1 MQAASLAQ
9 DPSFDSNSMPRVA
22 KILLVILLLS
32 ACGSD
37 DATSPVV
44 LGAVYNLS
52 GGQESLDQPSW
63 NGAQLA
69 AAQINAAG
77 GLLGRPLSLLVVD
90 GETDATTLAAAS
102 TQLLERNVSAL
113 FGLSDTDAVLAAAPP
128 AAAEATL
135 FLTSGATSPKLPE
148 QVPIYLYLAC
158 FGDNDQ
164 AAAGAEYAR
173 ETLQAG
179 SSYVLFDNTSD
190 YTVLLS
196 QYFAQSFAAQDGVV
210 VLSADYAG
218 PAGAADL
225 SAQIAALKAL
235 SALPDMLYIAAQPDD
250 VATIVTQFRNAG
262 ITRPIVGGDSYD
274 TVSLLQLGDLAD
286 DVYYTTHALLVADSP
301 DADVRQFVADY
312 QAAYGHPPENA
323 FAGLGYDTVMLLAD
337 TIRRAGSATRSAIL
351 ATLPTTSELGAV
363 TGSISYD
370 GDSHIPRKPV
380 SVVRVAG
387 GQRQLAAELVPS
399 HVPPP

>member
-1 MQAASLAQ
+1 MGRTRSRSV
-9 DPSFDSNSMPRVA
+9 PSS
-22 KILLVILLLS
+22 I
-32 ACGSD
+32 
-37 DATSPVV
+37 SPVARQS
-44 LGAVYNLS
+44 LGR
-52 GGQESLDQPSW
+52 PSW

-77 GLLGRPLSLLVVD
+77 GLLGRPLDLLVVD
-90 GETDATTLAAAS
+90 GTTDATTLADAS

-128 AAAEATL
+128 AAAQQTL

-148 QVPIYLYLAC
+148 QIPIYLYLAC

-173 ETLQAG
+173 QTLKAG
-179 SSYVLFDNTSD
+179 SSYVLFDNSSA

-196 QYFAQSFAAQDGVV
+196 QYFEESFAEQGGIVV
-210 VLSADYAG
+210 STADYAG

-225 SAQIAALKAL
+225 SAQIAALKAQE
-235 SALPDMLYIAAQPDD
+235 ALPDILYIAAQPDD

-262 ITRPIVGGDSYD
+262 IAQPIVGGDSYD
-274 TVSLLQLGDLAD
+274 TDSLLELGDLAG

-301 DADVRQFVADY
+301 DAHVRQFVADY

-337 TIRRAGSATRSAIL
+337 TIRRAGSDTRPAIL
-351 ATLPTTSELGAV
+351 ATLPTTSDLNGV
-363 TGSISYD
+363 TGSISYE
-370 GDSHIPRKPV
+370 GDSHIPRKTV

-387 GQRQLAAELVPS
+387 GERQLAAQLVPS

>member
-1 MQAASLAQ
+1 M
-9 DPSFDSNSMPRVA
+9 
-22 KILLVILLLS
+22 
-32 ACGSD
+32 
-37 DATSPVV
+37 

-69 AAQINAAG
+69 AAQINAGG
-77 GLLGRPLSLLVVD
+77 GLLGRPVELLVAD
-90 GETDATTLAAAS
+90 GRTDATALAAAS
-102 TQLLERNVSAL
+102 AQLLERKVSAL
-113 FGLSDTDAVLAAAPP
+113 LGLSDTDAVLAAAPP
-128 AAAEATL
+128 AAAQATL

-148 QVPIYLYLAC
+148 QVPNYLYLVC

-173 ETLQAG
+173 EILKAG

-190 YTVLLS
+190 YTVLLG
-196 QYFAQSFAAQDGVV
+196 QYFAQSFAEQAGVV
-210 VLSADYAG
+210 ALSADYAG
-218 PAGAADL
+218 SAGAADL
-225 SAQIAALKAL
+225 SAQIAVLKAL

-262 ITRPIVGGDSYD
+262 IAQPIVGGDSYD
-274 TVSLLQLGDLAD
+274 TGSLLQLGDLAH

-301 DADVRQFVADY
+301 DAAVRQFVADY
-312 QAAYGHPPENA
+312 HAAYGHPPENA

-337 TIRRAGSATRSAIL
+337 TIRRAGRATRPAIV
-351 ATLPTTSELGAV
+351 ATLPTTRDFNGV
-363 TGSISYD
+363 TGAISYD
-370 GDSHIPRKPV
+370 GDSHIPRKTV

-387 GQRQLAAELVPS
+387 GERQLAAQLVPS